1 MKSSF
6 KSKKQIFFIPA
17 VLALLTAFGLVAGL
31 VGDGAYDLISWLAL
45 LAPVLVVAWAW
56 LLYRPKNVH

>member
-6 KSKKQIFFIPA
+6 KSKKRIFFIPA

-31 VGDGAYDLISWLAL
+31 VGDGAYDLMSWLAL
-45 LAPVLVVAWAW
+45 LAPVAVVAWAW
-56 LLYRPKNVH
+56 LLCRPKNVH